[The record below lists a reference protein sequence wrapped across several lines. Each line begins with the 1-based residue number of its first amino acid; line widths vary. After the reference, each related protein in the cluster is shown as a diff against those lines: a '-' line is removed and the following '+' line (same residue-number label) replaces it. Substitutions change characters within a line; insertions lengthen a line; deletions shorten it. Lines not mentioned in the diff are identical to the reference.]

1 MIIAILASGFGPVH
15 VRPGDA
21 LPYLALAYSVFF
33 VAVFA
38 YIIALSRRQAR
49 VQRDLAVLQQVI
61 DDERMGPNA
70 R

>member
-1 MIIAILASGFGPVH
+1 MIATILASGFGPVH
-15 VRPGDA
+15 VQPGDA

-33 VAVFA
+33 VVVFA
-38 YIIALSRRQAR
+38 YIIALSRRQTR

-61 DDERMGPNA
+61 DDERLGPNA

>member
-1 MIIAILASGFGPVH
+1 MTAVILASGFGPVH

-33 VAVFA
+33 VVVFV

-61 DDERMGPNA
+61 DDERIGSNA